1 MSRVQAGGGADTTVI
16 ALCLGHTDVRYRQTY
31 LKADRTIR
39 QKVFELVIRASV
51 RPRRDKATDRVLLSL
66 GPVTM
71 PTRALARA
79 ASKPRRS
86 RASVADAGCRI
97 GHRCD
102 LVVGQFISPKTEVQ
116 STLSRLN
123 PGPTSID

>member
-1 MSRVQAGGGADTTVI
+1 MSRVQAGGGARTTVI
-16 ALCLGHTDVRYRQTY
+16 ALCLGHTDVRYRRTY

-51 RPRRDKATDRVLLSL
+51 RPGRDKATDRVLLSL

-71 PTRALARA
+71 PTRVLARA
-79 ASKPRRS
+79 ASEPRRS

-102 LVVGQFISPKTEVQ
+102 LVTGQFVSPKARGPTE
-116 STLSRLN
+116 LSRLN